1 MSDTRS
7 GGTEDTAMKS
17 GASPRR
23 KNPSLKVFFRSG
35 AALFFLALIA
45 VNAVT
50 LFNLYKALRLTDQVV
65 EHSIVEMHQAML
77 LQLSLAQ
84 AVMPPNDYLIHGNPK
99 ARGEF
104 RARSAEVERNF
115 DALVPITVMTAA
127 QHQTLTAARR
137 DWGHAREMGEA
148 MLKITSPVGNQAAAA
163 KMEEFDRL
171 VSSIIAQLDAIHHV
185 AHSETEESHAIL
197 HDLKLQTT
205 TVVLA
210 FLAIGLAI
218 AVGGIVV
225 LNRLLF
231 PPLQDLSR
239 GMRQFSEGQH
249 AHRITRNMP
258 VELRELAEGFNAM
271 AENLEGQHA
280 ELVKASSHDALTG
293 CLNHRQFVMDFDR
306 EFSRANRYK
315 DNLSLLMVD
324 LDHFKSVNDSYGH
337 PAGDVVL
344 QRVAEAM
351 DSQLRASDTLYRYG
365 GEEFVILL
373 PETDRRGALTV
384 AESIR
389 HKVASTAIVVD
400 GQQTV
405 TMTVS
410 IGVACFPQDT
420 ENQEG
425 LLKKADQSVYAAK
438 NNGRNRVC
446 CL

>member
-1 MSDTRS
+1 M
-7 GGTEDTAMKS
+7 AMNS

-23 KNPSLKVFFRSG
+23 KNRSLKVFFRSG

-65 EHSIVEMHQAML
+65 ENSIVEMHHAML
-77 LQLSLAQ
+77 LQMSLAQ

-99 ARGEF
+99 AREEF
-104 RARSAEVERNF
+104 RAHISEVERNF
-115 DALVPITVMTAA
+115 DSLVPMTVMTAA
-127 QHQTLTAARR
+127 QHQALATARR
-137 DWGHAREMGEA
+137 DWERAREMGDA
-148 MLKITSPVGNQAAAA
+148 ILKTTSPVGNKVAAAQ
-163 KMEEFDRL
+163 MEEFDQL
-171 VSSIIAQLDAIHHV
+171 IGSIIAQLDAIHHV

-197 HDLKLQTT
+197 HDLKLEVTMI
-205 TVVLA
+205 VLA
-210 FLAIGLAI
+210 FLAIGFAI
-218 AVGGIVV
+218 AIAGFLV

-239 GMRQFSEGQH
+239 GMRLFSEGQH

-271 AENLEGQHA
+271 AENLEAQHA
-280 ELVKASSHDALTG
+280 ELMRASSHDALTG
-293 CLNHRQFVMDFDR
+293 CLNHGQFILDFDR
-306 EFSRANRYK
+306 EFSRVNRYK

-324 LDHFKSVNDSYGH
+324 LDHFKSVNDTYGH
-337 PAGDVVL
+337 PAGDIVL
-344 QRVAEAM
+344 QKVAEAM

-373 PETDRRGALTV
+373 PETDQRGALTV

-389 HKVASTAIVVD
+389 RKVADTAIVVD

-405 TMTVS
+405 TITVS

-420 ENQEG
+420 ENQED
-425 LLKKADQSVYAAK
+425 LLKKADQAVYIAK

-446 CL
+446 HP

>member
-1 MSDTRS
+1 M
-7 GGTEDTAMKS
+7 AMNS

-23 KNPSLKVFFRSG
+23 KNPSLKTFFRSG
-35 AALFFLALIA
+35 AMLFFLALIA
-45 VNAVT
+45 ANAVT

-77 LQLSLAQ
+77 LQMSLSQ
-84 AVMPPNDYLIHGNPK
+84 AAMPPNDYLIHGDPK
-99 ARGEF
+99 AREEF

-115 DALVPITVMTAA
+115 NVLDPMTAMTAA
-127 QHQTLTAARR
+127 QHQVLAAARR
-137 DWGHAREMGEA
+137 DWDRAREMGQA
-148 MLKITSPVGNQAAAA
+148 MLEITAPIGNKAAAA
-163 KMEEFDRL
+163 QMEEFDRKIDD
-171 VSSIIAQLDAIHHV
+171 IITQLDTIHHV
-185 AHSETEESHAIL
+185 AHSETEESHMVL
-197 HDLKLQTT
+197 HDLKLEATT
-205 TVVLA
+205 IVLA
-210 FLAIGLAI
+210 FLVIGLAI
-218 AVGGIVV
+218 AIAGFFV

-239 GMRQFSEGQH
+239 GMRLFSEGQH

-271 AENLEGQHA
+271 AKNLQTQHA
-280 ELVKASSHDALTG
+280 ELVTASTHDSLTG

-306 EFSRANRYK
+306 EFARVNRYK

-337 PAGDVVL
+337 PAGDRVL
-344 QRVAEAM
+344 QKVAQAM

-373 PETDRRGALTV
+373 PETDRTGALTV

-389 HKVASTAIVVD
+389 RKVADTAIVID
-400 GQQTV
+400 GQHTI
-405 TMTVS
+405 TITVS

-420 ENQEG
+420 ENQED
-425 LLKKADQSVYAAK
+425 LLKKADQAVYAAK
-438 NNGRNRVC
+438 NSGRNRVC
-446 CL
+446 HP